1 MDPITN
7 LNAQRAL
14 VTETNAIEARWPEDG
29 CPPAADVGRLQD
41 IAFEFAELVET
52 LDQWRQGGGF
62 DPYAPAPDP
71 DALAATRL
79 LVDTAFGAGG
89 LSDVYCLAPAQL
101 DGRDVLIFAER
112 TADGLAPLAQIIP
125 PRDGYTPVAAPGD

>member
-7 LNAQRAL
+7 LGARCAL
-14 VTETNAIEARWPEDG
+14 VTETNAIEARWPGDG
-29 CPPAADVGRLQD
+29 CPPPADVDRLQD

-62 DPYAPAPDP
+62 DPYSSAPDP

-79 LVDTAFGAGG
+79 VVDTAFGAGG
-89 LSDVYCLAPAQL
+89 LADVYCLAPSQL

-112 TADGLAPLAQIIP
+112 TADGLVPLAEIIP
-125 PRDGYTPVAAPGD
+125 PRDGYTPVASGD

>member
-7 LNAQRAL
+7 LGARCAL
-14 VTETNAIEARWPEDG
+14 VTETNAIEARWPGDG
-29 CPPAADVGRLQD
+29 CPPPADVDRLQD

-62 DPYAPAPDP
+62 DPYSSAPDP

-79 LVDTAFGAGG
+79 VVDT
-89 LSDVYCLAPAQL
+89 
-101 DGRDVLIFAER
+101 ER
-112 TADGLAPLAQIIP
+112 TADGLVPLAEIIP
-125 PRDGYTPVAAPGD
+125 PRDGYTPVASGD